1 MLIDE
6 KRAAYVGNALF
17 VCNDSAVVAVMV
29 LIPVMSVVA
38 IIAAVTVSVAFAVT
52 AFFTFFARFFTGS
65 VFAVVATGIEYGVE
79 C

>member
-1 MLIDE
+1 MRGCGARPQRSVAGL
-6 KRAAYVGNALF
+6 
-17 VCNDSAVVAVMV
+17 AVVSVMV

-38 IIAAVTVSVAFAVT
+38 IIAAVSVSVAFAVT
-52 AFFTFFARFFTGS
+52 AFFPFFARFFTGS

>member
-1 MLIDE
+1 M
-6 KRAAYVGNALF
+6 
-17 VCNDSAVVAVMV
+17 

-38 IIAAVTVSVAFAVT
+38 IIAAVSVAFAVT

>member
-1 MLIDE
+1 M
-6 KRAAYVGNALF
+6 GNALF

-38 IIAAVTVSVAFAVT
+38 IIAAVSVAFAVT